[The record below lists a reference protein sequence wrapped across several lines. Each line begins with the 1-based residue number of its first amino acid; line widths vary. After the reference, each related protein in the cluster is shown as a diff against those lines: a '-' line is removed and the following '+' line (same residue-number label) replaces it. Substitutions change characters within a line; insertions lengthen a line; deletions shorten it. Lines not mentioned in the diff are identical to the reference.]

1 MTAISQLPKNI
12 LLPLPQ
18 RFLVLLI
25 FFWSFESVMS
35 FVPTARSRAT
45 PPLHYSFSS
54 AEEDQDLYTTAA
66 TATSNIQI
74 PATLSTIRDRI
85 RRAWLDQSL
94 LYYSKVMREE
104 RRRALGQLTVT
115 DDATSEHPE
124 YITLAEHHYFALRKV
139 KDGKPHHAER
149 IYRRILQQLQKDE
162 AEHKCDQAPR
172 AVTTLLL
179 ALHMQRTGD
188 AKKTRAVFV
197 QFLRDIQDHEG
208 ECACSAKV
216 LQAFALFEMKQ
227 GNELKSLELVQQAI
241 QLDPSL
247 QPILNWQQF
256 RRVQARRLQRR
267 GGLAP

>member
-1 MTAISQLPKNI
+1 MTAASHSLRNVILRLPRQYA
-12 LLPLPQ
+12 L
-18 RFLVLLI
+18 LLI
-25 FFWSFESVMS
+25 VCWSVKSVRS
-35 FVPTARSRAT
+35 FLPSSLSVAT
-45 PPLHYSFSS
+45 QPLHYSFSS
-54 AEEDQDLYTTAA
+54 AEEDQDLYTTA
-66 TATSNIQI
+66 TTNMKVPTTI
-74 PATLSTIRDRI
+74 STIRDHI

-115 DDATSEHPE
+115 EDATNEHPE

-149 IYRRILQQLQKDE
+149 IYRRILQQLQRDE

-197 QFLRDIQDHEG
+197 QFLRDIQDHQG

-241 QLDPSL
+241 GLDPSL

-256 RRVQARRLQRR
+256 RRVQARRMQRR

>member
-1 MTAISQLPKNI
+1 MTAGSHSLRTVLYRLP
-12 LLPLPQ
+12 
-18 RFLVLLI
+18 FMVLLTFCLRLESI
-25 FFWSFESVMS
+25 KSFQ
-35 FVPTARSRAT
+35 PTSRSPAT
-45 PPLHYSFSS
+45 HPLHYSFSS
-54 AEEDQDLYTTAA
+54 ADEDQDLYTTA
-66 TATSNIQI
+66 TAAHVQLPT
-74 PATLSTIRDRI
+74 TISSLRDHI
-85 RRAWLDQSL
+85 RRTWLDQSL

-104 RRRALGQLTVT
+104 RRRALGQLTAIEEVR
-115 DDATSEHPE
+115 DEHPE

-197 QFLRDIQDHEG
+197 HFLRDIHHHEG

-267 GGLAP
+267 GELAP